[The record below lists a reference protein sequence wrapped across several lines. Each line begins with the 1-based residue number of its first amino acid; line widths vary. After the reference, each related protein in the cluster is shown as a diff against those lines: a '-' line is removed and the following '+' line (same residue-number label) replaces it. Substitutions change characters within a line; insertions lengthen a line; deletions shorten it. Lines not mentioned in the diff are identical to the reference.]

1 MYQSDALVRALWL
14 TDNYLIDSHI
24 EAKNLKAC
32 MEKFRF
38 SDERIASNSID
49 SS

>member
-24 EAKNLKAC
+24 EAKNLKAGIEAR
-32 MEKFRF
+32 MEKISFFR
-38 SDERIASNSID
+38 
-49 SS
+49 